1 MGRYDDDELDLDLT
15 LYDSVRERRSGSD
28 RDRDRDKDRNRNRSR
43 GKDRGKD
50 RRKDKDRGRTSEYW
64 DENSRH
70 NSSKKRKRKRKKR
83 WPRVLFTLVV
93 FLFAVAICLWAI
105 INYVPGSKKYLLTH
119 CGGPLLKLVLNE
131 DTYNNIYDDTFGDSV
146 VNDGIDK
153 SKFKGFYTVA
163 LFGIDARDEKMDAGV
178 NSDSIIIVSINQDT
192 GKVVMSSIYRD
203 TWLNIPNDDGSSS
216 KRYRKINSAFCSG
229 GVKAAINTLNTN
241 LDLNISDY
249 VTINFEG
256 LATIIDK
263 LGGID
268 INITE
273 DEKYYINHYMD
284 ENMAVT
290 GIKSSKVTKSGN
302 VHLDGLQATAFC
314 RIRYC
319 SFTDSNGKKYTDD
332 LGRTARQR
340 YVLSLLVDK
349 AKQAGVKKLLSIAE
363 EIFSGDTDFI
373 KTSIE
378 YDLMMDMI
386 PTFIEF
392 ELGETR
398 GFPFTY
404 DFPDKSLTNGESAIA
419 VGGLSYNVS
428 KLHQFLYGD
437 SNYAPSSHV
446 QTLDTKLKNMLGV
459 EDMLLP
465 EDKEGNV
472 Q

>member
-1 MGRYDDDELDLDLT
+1 MGRYDEDVELDLT
-15 LYDSVRERRSGSD
+15 LYDSVRERRHSSS
-28 RDRDRDKDRNRNRSR
+28 RDRDKDRSQDRNKGRN
-43 GKDRGKD
+43 KDRNKD
-50 RRKDKDRGRTSEYW
+50 RNKGRKSEYR
-64 DENSRH
+64 DENSGR

-93 FLFAVAICLWAI
+93 FLFAVVVCLWAVI
-105 INYVPGSKKYLLTH
+105 KYVPGSKKFLLAH
-119 CGGPLLKLVLNE
+119 CGGPLLKLVLDE
-131 DTYNNIYDDTFGDSV
+131 DTYKNIYDDTFGDSV
-146 VNDGIDK
+146 VNDGIDRD
-153 SKFKGFYTVA
+153 KFKGFYTVA
-163 LFGIDARDEKMDAGV
+163 LFGIDARDKKMDAGV

-216 KRYRKINSAFCSG
+216 KRFRKINSAFCSG
-229 GVKAAINTLNTN
+229 GVKAAVDTLNTN
-241 LDLNISDY
+241 LDLNNSDY
-249 VTINFEG
+249 VTIIFEG

-290 GIKSSKVTKSGN
+290 GIQSSKVTKSGA

-349 AKQAGVKKLLSIAE
+349 AKQAGVKKLLGIAE
-363 EIFSGDTDFI
+363 EIFSGNTDFI

-386 PTFIEF
+386 PAFIDF

-404 DFPDKSLTNGESAIA
+404 DFPPNSLTNGESAIA

-428 KLHQFLYGD
+428 KLHEFLYGD
-437 SNYAPSSHV
+437 SSYTPSNHV
-446 QTLDTKLKNMLGV
+446 QGLDTKLKNMLGV
-459 EDMLLP
+459 EDILLP
-465 EDKEGNV
+465 EDRKDNV

>member
-1 MGRYDDDELDLDLT
+1 MGRYDDELDLDLS
-15 LYDSVRERRSGSD
+15 LYDSVKERRPSSNSERSKDRERSRD
-28 RDRDRDKDRNRNRSR
+28 REHNRDRDRNRDRNR
-43 GKDRGKD
+43 
-50 RRKDKDRGRTSEYW
+50 GR
-64 DENSRH
+64 DH
-70 NSSKKRKRKRKKR
+70 KKRKRKRKKR
-83 WPRVLFTLVV
+83 WPRVLFTFVV
-93 FLFAVAICLWAI
+93 FLFAVAVCLWAVI
-105 INYVPGSKKYLLTH
+105 KYVPGSKKYLLTH
-119 CGGPLLKLVLNE
+119 CGGPLLRLVLDE
-131 DTYNNIYDDTFGDSV
+131 DTYKNIYDDTFGDSV

-163 LFGIDARDEKMDAGV
+163 LFGIDARDDKMDAGV

-216 KRYRKINSAFCSG
+216 KRFRKINSAFCSG

-273 DEKYYINHYMD
+273 DEKYYINYYMD

-319 SFTDSNGKKYTDD
+319 SFTDSSGKKYTDD

-349 AKQAGVKKLLSIAE
+349 AKSAGVKKLLSIAE

-386 PTFIEF
+386 PTFIDF

-428 KLHQFLYGD
+428 KLHKFLYGD
-437 SNYAPSSHV
+437 SAYVPSNHV
-446 QTLDTKLKNMLGV
+446 QGLDTKLK
-459 EDMLLP
+459 DMIGANDILLP
-465 EDKEGNV
+465 EDKEQNL

>member
-1 MGRYDDDELDLDLT
+1 MDRYDDRRDIDLT
-15 LYDSVRERRSGSD
+15 LYESIKERRGGTNRGREERERRNRSDVRERNGKST
-28 RDRDRDKDRNRNRSR
+28 R
-43 GKDRGKD
+43 G
-50 RRKDKDRGRTSEYW
+50 T
-64 DENSRH
+64 N
-70 NSSKKRKRKRKKR
+70 KKRKRKRKRR
-83 WPRVLFTLVV
+83 WPRVLFTFFVFIMALV
-93 FLFAVAICLWAI
+93 ICLWTVI
-105 INYVPGSKKYLLTH
+105 KYVPGAKKYLFTH
-119 CGGPLLKLVLNE
+119 CGGPILKLVLDE
-131 DTYNNIYDDTFGDSV
+131 DTYKSIYDEAFGNTV

-153 SKFKGFYTVA
+153 SKFKGYYTVA
-163 LFGIDARDEKMDAGV
+163 LFGIDARDDKMDAGV

-216 KRYRKINSAFCSG
+216 NRYRKINSAFCSG

-273 DEKYYINHYMD
+273 EEQYYINHYMD

-290 GIKSSKVTKSGN
+290 GIKSSKVTEYGA

-319 SFTDSNGKKYTDD
+319 SFTDSTGKKYTDD

-349 AKQAGVKKLLSIAE
+349 AKQAGASKLLDIAKE
-363 EIFSGDTDFI
+363 VFSSDSNFI
-373 KTSIE
+373 RTSIE

-392 ELGETR
+392 ELGEAK

-404 DFPDKSLTNGESAIA
+404 DFPNKNLTNGESAIA

-428 KLHQFLYGD
+428 KLHKFLYND
-437 SNYAPSSHV
+437 NDYIPSSHV
-446 QTLDTKLKNMLGV
+446 KSLDSKLKNMLEVG
-459 EDMLLP
+459 DILLP
-465 EDKEGNV
+465 EDKENNV

>member
-1 MGRYDDDELDLDLT
+1 MGRYDDELDLDLS
-15 LYDSVRERRSGSD
+15 LYDSVKERRSSSNRERD
-28 RDRDRDKDRNRNRSR
+28 KDRERSRDREHNRDRDRNRDRNRGR
-43 GKDRGKD
+43 G
-50 RRKDKDRGRTSEYW
+50 
-64 DENSRH
+64 H
-70 NSSKKRKRKRKKR
+70 KKRKRKRKKR
-83 WPRVLFTLVV
+83 WPRVLFTFVV
-93 FLFAVAICLWAI
+93 FLFAVAVCLWAVI
-105 INYVPGSKKYLLTH
+105 KYVPGSKKYLLTH
-119 CGGPLLKLVLNE
+119 CGGPLLRLVLDE
-131 DTYNNIYDDTFGDSV
+131 DTYKNIYDDTFGDSV

-163 LFGIDARDEKMDAGV
+163 LFGIDARDDKMDAGV

-216 KRYRKINSAFCSG
+216 KRFRKINSAFCSG

-273 DEKYYINHYMD
+273 DEKYYINYYMD

-319 SFTDSNGKKYTDD
+319 SFTDSSGKKYTDD

-349 AKQAGVKKLLSIAE
+349 AKSAGVKKLLSIAE

-386 PTFIEF
+386 PTFIDF

-419 VGGLSYNVS
+419 IGGLSYNVS
-428 KLHQFLYGD
+428 KLHMFLYGD
-437 SNYAPSSHV
+437 SAYVPSNHV
-446 QTLDTKLKNMLGV
+446 QGLDTKLK
-459 EDMLLP
+459 DMIGANDILLP
-465 EDKEGNV
+465 EDKEQNL